1 MHGSSVL
8 PEQCNKMYLYC
19 FYLRD
24 FVSIEHCNKEL
35 HIRVQPR
42 TPHQVIQSQKSF
54 SIQTSKTDR
63 HKDTLRWEAITLQ
76 KKKKK
81 HALEGTILYGY
92 QEVSCWMWEKNQNIS
107 TNICIMDSLSNLS
120 AKVSQIKVPFYFNR
134 MWNSICGSFL
144 RLSLDEK

>member
-35 HIRVQPR
+35 HIHVQPR

-63 HKDTLRWEAITLQ
+63 HKDTLRGEAITLQ
-76 KKKKK
+76 KKK

-92 QEVSCWMWEKNQNIS
+92 QEVSCWMWEKKNKTFPQTFVSWTVYLTWVQRLVKLRYHS
-107 TNICIMDSLSNLS
+107 TSIECEIQSVDPSWDS
-120 AKVSQIKVPFYFNR
+120 R
-134 MWNSICGSFL
+134 
-144 RLSLDEK
+144 